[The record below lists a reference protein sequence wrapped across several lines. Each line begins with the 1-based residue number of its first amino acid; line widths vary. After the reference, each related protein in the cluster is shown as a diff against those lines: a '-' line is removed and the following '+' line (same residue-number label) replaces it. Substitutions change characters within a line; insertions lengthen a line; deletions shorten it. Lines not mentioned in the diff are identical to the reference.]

1 MSTLNAP
8 KRFQP
13 AAAAPAR
20 RGPAGPPPGGNG
32 GNGGGNGGGGPPK
45 EPPKEKA
52 PRKPKAR
59 KSWGQRILSGVIVTA
74 IWGVIVVAGTVA
86 YVAHDM
92 PSISEVATATRR
104 PAITLVA
111 LDGSEFQ
118 RLGDMRGET
127 LDVRELPPHFVNAL
141 VATEDRRFF
150 SHFGVDPVGI
160 LRAAY
165 SNYRAGRTVQGGS
178 TLTQQLAKNL
188 FLTPDQNFK
197 RKAQEA
203 LLAVQLEATY
213 SKEQILSAYLNR
225 VYLGAGTFGVDAAAR
240 TYFNK
245 SARDL
250 TLRESAII
258 VGLLK
263 APSRYAP
270 TASLNRATQRMGVV
284 LRAMLDEGYINQAQ
298 FDAAMAVPPAPA
310 RKASEDGDGRYFA
323 SWVADQLP
331 AFVGADHGDLI
342 VYTTFDPGLQR
353 QAEQRVTEM
362 LRGPGAEAKVTQ
374 AAALV
379 MTPEGA
385 IRAMIGGRD
394 YSSSEFNRATQ
405 ALRQPG
411 SAFKPI
417 VYLTA
422 LEEGWSEYSTI
433 LDAPY
438 RKAKWNPGN
447 YDGKFRGDVTL
458 HDALAHSLNTA
469 TIRLAE
475 AVGIDNVRHTAKRL
489 GLTTPMRRDLS
500 LALGTSEVTLLD
512 LTGAYATLANGGEAV
527 IPYGILEIRDMDG
540 GILYQRQGSSAGF
553 AVAGPHVEAMNRLL
567 SGPVTYG
574 TGKAAM
580 LDRPTVG
587 KTGTTQDYKD
597 AWFMGYTADLV
608 GGVWLG
614 NDDGALMKKVTG
626 GGLPAKLWHA
636 IMVDA
641 HQGLP
646 PRTLP
651 GLGGPAPAEEAA
663 GTPVAAEPSGELPA
677 DGSVLQTAEGTP
689 PPPEQPASNDGGDPI
704 GDLLRRLTGR

>member
-20 RGPAGPPPGGNG
+20 RGPPGPPPGGNG

-52 PRKPKAR
+52 PRKPKVR

-74 IWGVIVVAGTVA
+74 IWGVIVAAGTVA

-92 PSISEVATATRR
+92 PGISEVASATRR

-111 LDGSEFQ
+111 LDGTEFQ

-127 LDVRELPPHFVNAL
+127 LDARELPPHFVNAL

-213 SKEQILSAYLNR
+213 SKEQILTAYLNR

-298 FDAAMAVPPAPA
+298 YDAAMALPQVPA
-310 RKASEDGDGRYFA
+310 RKPSEDGDGRYFA
-323 SWVADQLP
+323 GWVADQLP

-422 LEEGWSEYSTI
+422 LEEGWGEYSTI

-458 HDALAHSLNTA
+458 RDALAHSLNTA
-469 TIRLAE
+469 TIRLTE

-553 AVAGPHVEAMNRLL
+553 AVAAPHVEAMNRLL
-567 SGPVTYG
+567 AGPVTYG

-636 IMVDA
+636 IMADA

-646 PRTLP
+646 PRSLP
-651 GLGGPAPAEEAA
+651 GLGGSAPAVEAA
-663 GTPVAAEPSGELPA
+663 APPVTAEPATELPP
-677 DGSVLQTAEGTP
+677 DGTVVQTAEGAP
-689 PPPEQPASNDGGDPI
+689 PPPEQPAPSEGGDPI

>member
-1 MSTLNAP
+1 LSSLNAP
-8 KRFQP
+8 TRFRP
-13 AAAAPAR
+13 AAAAPAK
-20 RGPAGPPPGGNG
+20 RGPSGPTPP
-32 GNGGGNGGGGPPK
+32 GGGNGAGGPPK
-45 EPPKEKA
+45 EPGKDKK
-52 PRKPKAR
+52 PRKAGPR
-59 KSWGQRILSGVIVTA
+59 KSWGQRILSGLIVTG
-74 IWGVIVVAGTVA
+74 IWGVIVAAGTVA

-92 PSISEVATATRR
+92 PAISEVAEASRR

-111 LDGSEFQ
+111 LDGTPFQ
-118 RLGDMRGET
+118 RLGDLRGET
-127 LDVRELPPHFVNAL
+127 LDVSQLPPHFVQAL

-160 LRAAY
+160 ARAAY
-165 SNYRAGRTVQGGS
+165 ANYRAGRTVQGGS

-213 SKEQILSAYLNR
+213 SKEQILTAYLNR

-250 TLRESAII
+250 SLRESAII

-270 TASLNRATQRMGVV
+270 TASQNRATQRMGVV
-284 LRAMLDEGYINQAQ
+284 LRAMLEEGYINQAQ
-298 FDAAMAVPPAPA
+298 LDAAMATPPPPP
-310 RKASEDGDGRYFA
+310 RQESEDGDGRYFA
-323 SWVADQLP
+323 GWVADQLP

-353 QAEQRVTEM
+353 AAEQKVTEM
-362 LRGPGAEAKVTQ
+362 LRGLGAEARVKQ

-379 MTPEGA
+379 MTPDGA
-385 IRAMIGGRD
+385 IRAMIGGKD

-411 SAFKPI
+411 SAFKPV

-422 LEEGWSEYSTI
+422 LEEGWNEYSTI

-438 RKAKWNPGN
+438 RKGKWNPGN
-447 YDGKFRGDVTL
+447 YDGKFRGDVSL
-458 HDALAHSLNTA
+458 HDALANSLNTA

-475 AVGIDNVRHTAKRL
+475 AVGIDNVRQTAKRL

-512 LTGAYATLANGGEAV
+512 LTGAYATLANAGEAV
-527 IPYGILEIRDMDG
+527 IPYGILEIRDVGG
-540 GILYQRQGSSAGF
+540 GILYQRQGSSAGY
-553 AVAGPHVEAMNRLL
+553 AVAAPDVEAMNRLL
-567 SGPVTYG
+567 RGPVTTG
-574 TGKAAM
+574 TGKAAN

-608 GGVWLG
+608 AGVWLG
-614 NDDGALMKKVTG
+614 NDDGAPMKKVTG

-636 IMVDA
+636 IMIEA

-646 PRTLP
+646 PRDLP
-651 GLGGPAPAEEAA
+651 GLNGSPATEELAPAPDM
-663 GTPVAAEPSGELPA
+663 PVASELPA
-677 DGSVLQTAEGTP
+677 DGTVIQTAEGTP
-689 PPPEQPASNDGGDPI
+689 PPEPPPSEEGGDPI
-704 GDLLRRLTGR
+704 GNLLRRLTGKQ

>member
-1 MSTLNAP
+1 LSSLNAP
-8 KRFQP
+8 TRFRP
-13 AAAAPAR
+13 AAAPAK
-20 RGPAGPPPGGNG
+20 RGPSGPTPP
-32 GNGGGNGGGGPPK
+32 GGGNGGGGDKP
-45 EPPKEKA
+45 
-52 PRKPKAR
+52 PRKGGPR
-59 KSWGQRILSGVIVTA
+59 KSWGKRILSGLIVTG
-74 IWGVIVVAGTVA
+74 IWGVIVAAGTVA

-92 PSISEVATATRR
+92 PAISEVAEASRR

-111 LDGSEFQ
+111 LDGTEFQ
-118 RLGDMRGET
+118 RLGDLRGET
-127 LDVRELPPHFVNAL
+127 LDVSQLPPHFVQAL
-141 VATEDRRFF
+141 IATEDRRFF

-213 SKEQILSAYLNR
+213 SKEQILTAYLNR

-245 SARDL
+245 SARNL

-298 FDAAMAVPPAPA
+298 FDAAMAAPPPPP
-310 RKASEDGDGRYFA
+310 RKESEDGDGRYFA
-323 SWVADQLP
+323 GWVADQLP

-353 QAEQRVTEM
+353 AAEQKVTEM
-362 LRGPGAEAKVTQ
+362 LRGPGADAKVSQ

-385 IRAMIGGRD
+385 IRAMIGGKD

-411 SAFKPI
+411 SAFKPV

-422 LEEGWSEYSTI
+422 LEEGWNEYSTI

-438 RKAKWNPGN
+438 RKGKWNPGN
-447 YDGKFRGDVTL
+447 YDGRFRGDVSL
-458 HDALAHSLNTA
+458 SDALANSLNTA

-475 AVGIDNVRHTAKRL
+475 AVGIDNVRQTAKRL
-489 GLTTPMRRDLS
+489 GLTTSMRRDLS

-527 IPYGILEIRDMDG
+527 IPYGILEIRDMNG
-540 GILYQRQGSSAGF
+540 GILYQRQGSSAGY
-553 AVAGPHVEAMNRLL
+553 AVAAPDVEAMNRLL
-567 SGPVTYG
+567 LGPVIRG
-574 TGKAAM
+574 TGKAAN

-614 NDDGALMKKVTG
+614 NDDGAPMKKVTG

-636 IMVDA
+636 IMMEA

-646 PRTLP
+646 PRDLP
-651 GLGGPAPAEEAA
+651 GLNGSPATTNELPPAPDM
-663 GTPVAAEPSGELPA
+663 PVASEVPA
-677 DGSVLQTAEGTP
+677 DGTVMQTAEGTP
-689 PPPEQPASNDGGDPI
+689 PPEPPASEEGGDPI
-704 GDLLRRLTGR
+704 GNLLRRLTGKQ

>member
-13 AAAAPAR
+13 AAASPAR
-20 RGPAGPPPGGNG
+20 RGPPGPPPGGNG
-32 GNGGGNGGGGPPK
+32 GNGGGNGAGGPPK
-45 EPPKEKA
+45 EPDKEKS
-52 PRKPKAR
+52 PRKPSPR
-59 KSWGQRILSGVIVTA
+59 KTWGKRILSGLIVA
-74 IWGVIVVAGTVA
+74 GIWGVIVAAGTMA

-92 PSISEVATATRR
+92 PSISEVASATRR

-111 LDGSEFQ
+111 LDGTEFQ

-127 LDVRELPPHFVNAL
+127 LDVSELPPHFVNAL
-141 VATEDRRFF
+141 IATEDRRFF

-160 LRAAY
+160 ARAAY

-213 SKEQILSAYLNR
+213 SKEQILTAYLNR

-298 FDAAMAVPPAPA
+298 LDAAMAVPQAPA

-323 SWVADQLP
+323 GWVADQLP

-362 LRGPGAEAKVTQ
+362 LRGPGAEAKVNQ

-422 LEEGWSEYSTI
+422 LEEGWGEYSTI

-447 YDGKFRGDVTL
+447 YDGRFRGDVTL
-458 HDALAHSLNTA
+458 RDALAHSLNTA

-553 AVAGPHVEAMNRLL
+553 AVAAPHVEAMNRLL
-567 SGPVTYG
+567 AGPVTYG

-636 IMVDA
+636 IMADA

-646 PRTLP
+646 PRNLP
-651 GLGGPAPAEEAA
+651 GLGGSVPAVDAA
-663 GTPVAAEPSGELPA
+663 TAPVAAEPAAELPA
-677 DGSVLQTAEGTP
+677 DGTVVQTAEGA
-689 PPPEQPASNDGGDPI
+689 PPPEQPAPSEGGDPI

>member
-1 MSTLNAP
+1 M
-8 KRFQP
+8 
-13 AAAAPAR
+13 
-20 RGPAGPPPGGNG
+20 PG
-32 GNGGGNGGGGPPK
+32 
-45 EPPKEKA
+45 
-52 PRKPKAR
+52 
-59 KSWGQRILSGVIVTA
+59 
-74 IWGVIVVAGTVA
+74 
-86 YVAHDM
+86 
-92 PSISEVATATRR
+92 ISEVATATRR
-104 PAITLVA
+104 PTITLVA
-111 LDGSEFQ
+111 LDGTEFQ

-127 LDVRELPPHFVNAL
+127 LDVRELPPHFVQAL

-160 LRAAY
+160 ARAAY
-165 SNYRAGRTVQGGS
+165 ANYQAGRTVQGGS

-188 FLTPDQNFK
+188 FLTPDQTFK

-203 LLAVQLEATY
+203 LLALQLEATY
-213 SKEQILSAYLNR
+213 SKEQILTAYLNR

-250 TLRESAII
+250 TLREAAII

-270 TASLNRATQRMGVV
+270 TASMNRATQRMGVV
-284 LRAMLDEGYINQAQ
+284 LRAMLEEGYINQAQ
-298 FDAAMAVPPAPA
+298 FDAAMALPQTPS
-310 RKASEDGDGRYFA
+310 RKASDDGDGRYFA
-323 SWVADQLP
+323 AWVADQLP
-331 AFVGADHGDLI
+331 AFVGADHGDLV
-342 VYTTFDPGLQR
+342 VYTTFDRGLQR
-353 QAEQRVTEM
+353 TAEQRVTEM
-362 LRGPGAEAKVTQ
+362 LRGPGVEARVSQ

-379 MTPEGA
+379 MTPDGA
-385 IRAMIGGRD
+385 IRAMIGGKD

-422 LEEGWSEYSTI
+422 LEEGWNEYSTI

-458 HDALAHSLNTA
+458 QDALAHSLNTA

-527 IPYGILEIRDMDG
+527 IPYGILEIRDVQG

-553 AVAGPHVEAMNRLL
+553 AVAAPHVEAMNRLL
-567 SGPVTYG
+567 AGPVTYG

-608 GGVWLG
+608 AGVWLG

-636 IMVDA
+636 IMTDA

-646 PRTLP
+646 PRDLP
-651 GLGGPAPAEEAA
+651 GLGGSVTE
-663 GTPVAAEPSGELPA
+663 GEVMANPA
-677 DGSVLQTAEGTP
+677 DMEPAGEVPADDSVVQTAEGTP
-689 PPPEQPASNDGGDPI
+689 PPPEQPAPSDGGDPI

>member
-1 MSTLNAP
+1 MSSLNAP
-8 KRFQP
+8 TRFRP
-13 AAAAPAR
+13 AAAPAK
-20 RGPAGPPPGGNG
+20 RGPSGPTPP
-32 GNGGGNGGGGPPK
+32 GGGNGGGGDKP
-45 EPPKEKA
+45 
-52 PRKPKAR
+52 PRKAGPR
-59 KSWGQRILSGVIVTA
+59 KSWGKRILSGLIVTG
-74 IWGVIVVAGTVA
+74 IWGVIVAAGTVA

-92 PSISEVATATRR
+92 PAISEVAEASRR

-111 LDGSEFQ
+111 LDGTEFQ
-118 RLGDMRGET
+118 RLGDLRGET
-127 LDVRELPPHFVNAL
+127 LDVSQLPPHFVQAL
-141 VATEDRRFF
+141 IATEDRRFF

-213 SKEQILSAYLNR
+213 SKEQILTAYLNR

-245 SARDL
+245 SARNL

-298 FDAAMAVPPAPA
+298 FDAAMAAPPPPP
-310 RKASEDGDGRYFA
+310 RKESEDGDGRYFA
-323 SWVADQLP
+323 GWVADQLP

-353 QAEQRVTEM
+353 AAEQKVTEM
-362 LRGPGAEAKVTQ
+362 LRGPGADAKVSQ

-385 IRAMIGGRD
+385 IRAMIGGKD

-411 SAFKPI
+411 SAFKPV

-422 LEEGWSEYSTI
+422 LEEGWNEYSTI

-438 RKAKWNPGN
+438 RKGKWNPGN
-447 YDGKFRGDVTL
+447 YDGRFRGDVSL
-458 HDALAHSLNTA
+458 SDALANSLNTA

-475 AVGIDNVRHTAKRL
+475 AVGIDNVRQTAKRL

-527 IPYGILEIRDMDG
+527 IPYGILEIRDMNG
-540 GILYQRQGSSAGF
+540 GILYQRQGSSAGY
-553 AVAGPHVEAMNRLL
+553 AVAAPDVEAMNRLL
-567 SGPVTYG
+567 LGPVIRG
-574 TGKAAM
+574 TGKAAN

-614 NDDGALMKKVTG
+614 NDDGAPMKKVTG

-636 IMVDA
+636 IMMEA

-646 PRTLP
+646 PRDLP
-651 GLGGPAPAEEAA
+651 GLNGSPATTNELPPAPDM
-663 GTPVAAEPSGELPA
+663 PVASEVPA
-677 DGSVLQTAEGTP
+677 DGTVMQTAEGTP
-689 PPPEQPASNDGGDPI
+689 PPEPPASEEGGDPI
-704 GDLLRRLTGR
+704 GNLLRRLTGKQ

>member
-1 MSTLNAP
+1 
-8 KRFQP
+8 
-13 AAAAPAR
+13 
-20 RGPAGPPPGGNG
+20 
-32 GNGGGNGGGGPPK
+32 
-45 EPPKEKA
+45 
-52 PRKPKAR
+52 
-59 KSWGQRILSGVIVTA
+59 
-74 IWGVIVVAGTVA
+74 
-86 YVAHDM
+86 M
-92 PSISEVATATRR
+92 PSISEVAEASRR

-111 LDGSEFQ
+111 LDGTEFQ
-118 RLGDMRGET
+118 RLGDLRGET
-127 LDVRELPPHFVNAL
+127 LDVGQLPPHFVQAL
-141 VATEDRRFF
+141 IATEDRRFF

-213 SKEQILSAYLNR
+213 SKEQILTAYLNR

-245 SARDL
+245 SARNL

-298 FDAAMAVPPAPA
+298 FDAAMAAPPPPP
-310 RKASEDGDGRYFA
+310 RKESEDGDGRYFA
-323 SWVADQLP
+323 GWVADQLP

-353 QAEQRVTEM
+353 AAEQKVTEM
-362 LRGPGAEAKVTQ
+362 LRGPGAEAKVSQ

-385 IRAMIGGRD
+385 IRAMIGGKD

-411 SAFKPI
+411 SAFKPV

-422 LEEGWSEYSTI
+422 LEEGWNEYSTI

-438 RKAKWNPGN
+438 RKGKWNPGN
-447 YDGKFRGDVTL
+447 YDGKFRGDVSL
-458 HDALAHSLNTA
+458 SDALANSLNTA

-475 AVGIDNVRHTAKRL
+475 AVGIDNVRQTAKRL

-527 IPYGILEIRDMDG
+527 IPYGILEIRDMNG
-540 GILYQRQGSSAGF
+540 GILYQRQGSSAGY
-553 AVAGPHVEAMNRLL
+553 AVAAPDVEAMNRLL
-567 SGPVTYG
+567 LGPVIRG
-574 TGKAAM
+574 TGKAAN

-614 NDDGALMKKVTG
+614 NDDGAPMKKVTG

-636 IMVDA
+636 IMMEA

-646 PRTLP
+646 PRDLP
-651 GLGGPAPAEEAA
+651 GLNGSPATTNERPPAPDM
-663 GTPVAAEPSGELPA
+663 PVASEVPA
-677 DGSVLQTAEGTP
+677 DGTVMQTAEGTP
-689 PPPEQPASNDGGDPI
+689 PPEPPASEEGGDPI
-704 GDLLRRLTGR
+704 GNLLRRLTGKQ

>member
-1 MSTLNAP
+1 MSSLNAP
-8 KRFQP
+8 TRFRP
-13 AAAAPAR
+13 AAAAPAK
-20 RGPAGPPPGGNG
+20 RGPSGPTPP
-32 GNGGGNGGGGPPK
+32 GGGNGGDSGDK
-45 EPPKEKA
+45 K
-52 PRKPKAR
+52 PRKAGPR
-59 KSWGQRILSGVIVTA
+59 KSWGKRILSGLIVTG
-74 IWGVIVVAGTVA
+74 IWGVIVAAGTVA

-92 PSISEVATATRR
+92 PAISEVAEASRR

-111 LDGSEFQ
+111 LDGTEFQ
-118 RLGDMRGET
+118 RLGDLRGET
-127 LDVRELPPHFVNAL
+127 LDVSQLPPHFVQAL
-141 VATEDRRFF
+141 IATEDRRFF

-213 SKEQILSAYLNR
+213 SKEQILTAYLNR

-245 SARDL
+245 SARNL

-298 FDAAMAVPPAPA
+298 FDAAMAAPPPPP
-310 RKASEDGDGRYFA
+310 RKESEDGDGRYFA
-323 SWVADQLP
+323 GWVADQLP

-353 QAEQRVTEM
+353 AAEQKVTEM
-362 LRGPGAEAKVTQ
+362 LRGPGADAKVSQ

-385 IRAMIGGRD
+385 IRAMIGGKD

-411 SAFKPI
+411 SAFKPV

-422 LEEGWSEYSTI
+422 LEEGWNEYSTI

-438 RKAKWNPGN
+438 RKGKWNPGN
-447 YDGKFRGDVTL
+447 YDGKFRGDVSL
-458 HDALAHSLNTA
+458 SDALANSLNTA

-475 AVGIDNVRHTAKRL
+475 AVGIDNVRQTAKRL

-527 IPYGILEIRDMDG
+527 IPYGILEIRDMNG
-540 GILYQRQGSSAGF
+540 GILYQRQGSSAGY
-553 AVAGPHVEAMNRLL
+553 AVAAPDVEAMNRLL
-567 SGPVTYG
+567 LGPVIRG
-574 TGKAAM
+574 TGKAAN

-614 NDDGALMKKVTG
+614 NDDGAPMKKVTG

-636 IMVDA
+636 IMMEA

-646 PRTLP
+646 PRDLP
-651 GLGGPAPAEEAA
+651 GLNGSPATTNELPPAPDM
-663 GTPVAAEPSGELPA
+663 PVASEVPA
-677 DGSVLQTAEGTP
+677 DGTVMQTAEGTP
-689 PPPEQPASNDGGDPI
+689 PPEPPASEEGGDPI
-704 GDLLRRLTGR
+704 GNLLRRLTGKQ

>member
-1 MSTLNAP
+1 MSSLNAP
-8 KRFQP
+8 TRFRP
-13 AAAAPAR
+13 AAATAK
-20 RGPAGPPPGGNG
+20 RGPSGPTPP
-32 GNGGGNGGGGPPK
+32 GGGNGGDSGDKKPRKGGP
-45 EPPKEKA
+45 
-52 PRKPKAR
+52 R
-59 KSWGQRILSGVIVTA
+59 KSWGKRILSGLIVTG
-74 IWGVIVVAGTVA
+74 IWGVIVAAGTVA

-92 PSISEVATATRR
+92 PAISEVAEASRR

-111 LDGSEFQ
+111 LDGTEFQ
-118 RLGDMRGET
+118 RLGDLRGET
-127 LDVRELPPHFVNAL
+127 LDVSQLPPHFVQAL
-141 VATEDRRFF
+141 IATEDRRFF

-213 SKEQILSAYLNR
+213 SKEQILTAYLNR

-245 SARDL
+245 SARNL

-298 FDAAMAVPPAPA
+298 FDAAMAAPPPPP
-310 RKASEDGDGRYFA
+310 RKESEDGDGRYFA
-323 SWVADQLP
+323 GWVADQLP

-353 QAEQRVTEM
+353 AAEQKVTEM
-362 LRGPGAEAKVTQ
+362 LRGPGADAKVSQ

-385 IRAMIGGRD
+385 IRAMIGGKD

-411 SAFKPI
+411 SAFKPV

-422 LEEGWSEYSTI
+422 LEEGWNEYSTI

-438 RKAKWNPGN
+438 RKGKWNPGN
-447 YDGKFRGDVTL
+447 YDGKFRGDVSL
-458 HDALAHSLNTA
+458 SDALANSLNTA
-469 TIRLAE
+469 TVRLAE
-475 AVGIDNVRHTAKRL
+475 AVGIDNVRQTAKRL

-527 IPYGILEIRDMDG
+527 IPYGILEIRDMNG
-540 GILYQRQGSSAGF
+540 GILYQRQGSSAGY
-553 AVAGPHVEAMNRLL
+553 AVAAPDVEAMNRLL
-567 SGPVTYG
+567 LGPVIRG
-574 TGKAAM
+574 TGKAAN

-614 NDDGALMKKVTG
+614 NDDGAPMKKVTG

-636 IMVDA
+636 IMMEA

-646 PRTLP
+646 PRDLP
-651 GLGGPAPAEEAA
+651 GLNGSPATTNELPPAPDM
-663 GTPVAAEPSGELPA
+663 PVASEVPA
-677 DGSVLQTAEGTP
+677 DGTVMQTAEGTP
-689 PPPEQPASNDGGDPI
+689 PPEPPASEEGGDPI
-704 GDLLRRLTGR
+704 GNLLRRLTGKQ

>member
-1 MSTLNAP
+1 MSSLNAP
-8 KRFQP
+8 TRFRP
-13 AAAAPAR
+13 AAAAPAK
-20 RGPAGPPPGGNG
+20 RGPSGPTPP
-32 GNGGGNGGGGPPK
+32 GGGNGGDSGDKKPRKGGP
-45 EPPKEKA
+45 
-52 PRKPKAR
+52 R
-59 KSWGQRILSGVIVTA
+59 KSWGKRILSGLIVTG
-74 IWGVIVVAGTVA
+74 IWGVIVAAGTVA

-92 PSISEVATATRR
+92 PSISEVAEASRR

-111 LDGSEFQ
+111 LDGTEFQ
-118 RLGDMRGET
+118 RLGDLRGET
-127 LDVRELPPHFVNAL
+127 LDVGQLPPHFVQAL
-141 VATEDRRFF
+141 IATEDRRFF

-213 SKEQILSAYLNR
+213 SKEQILTAYLNR

-245 SARDL
+245 SARNL

-298 FDAAMAVPPAPA
+298 FDAAMAAPPPPP
-310 RKASEDGDGRYFA
+310 RKESEDGDGRYFA
-323 SWVADQLP
+323 GWVADQLP

-353 QAEQRVTEM
+353 AAEQKVTEM
-362 LRGPGAEAKVTQ
+362 LRGPGAEAKVSQ

-385 IRAMIGGRD
+385 IRAMIGGKD

-411 SAFKPI
+411 SAFKPV

-422 LEEGWSEYSTI
+422 LEEGWNEYSTI

-438 RKAKWNPGN
+438 RKGKWNPGN
-447 YDGKFRGDVTL
+447 YDGKFRGDVSL
-458 HDALAHSLNTA
+458 SDALANSLNTA

-475 AVGIDNVRHTAKRL
+475 AVGIDNVRQTAKRL

-527 IPYGILEIRDMDG
+527 IPYGILEIRDMNG
-540 GILYQRQGSSAGF
+540 GILYQRQGSSAGY
-553 AVAGPHVEAMNRLL
+553 AVAAPDVEAMNRLL
-567 SGPVTYG
+567 LGPVIRG
-574 TGKAAM
+574 TGKAAN

-614 NDDGALMKKVTG
+614 NDDGAPMKKVTG
-626 GGLPAKLWHA
+626 GGLPAKLWHT
-636 IMVDA
+636 IMMEA

-646 PRTLP
+646 PRDLP
-651 GLGGPAPAEEAA
+651 GLNGSPATTNELPPAPDM
-663 GTPVAAEPSGELPA
+663 PVASEVPA
-677 DGSVLQTAEGTP
+677 DGTVMQTAEGTP
-689 PPPEQPASNDGGDPI
+689 PPEPPASEEGGDPI
-704 GDLLRRLTGR
+704 GNLLRRLTGKQ

>member
-8 KRFQP
+8 PRFRP
-13 AAAAPAR
+13 AAPPAK
-20 RGPAGPPPGGNG
+20 RGPSGSPPGGNG
-32 GNGGGNGGGGPPK
+32 GGGTGGGPPR
-45 EPPKEKA
+45 EPENGKA
-52 PRKPKAR
+52 PRKAKGPR
-59 KSWGQRILSGVIVTA
+59 KTWGKRILSGLIATGIWCVIVA
-74 IWGVIVVAGTVA
+74 AGVVA

-92 PSISEVATATRR
+92 PSISEVATASRR

-111 LDGSEFQ
+111 LDGTEFQ
-118 RLGDMRGET
+118 RLGDLRGET
-127 LDVRELPPHFVNAL
+127 LDASELPKHFIQAL

-150 SHFGVDPVGI
+150 RHFGVDPMGI

-165 SNYRAGRTVQGGS
+165 ANHQAGRTVQGGS

-213 SKEQILSAYLNR
+213 SKEQILTAYLNR

-245 SARDL
+245 SARNL

-284 LRAMLDEGYINQAQ
+284 LRAMLDEGYITPAQ
-298 FDAAMAVPPAPA
+298 YDAAMAAPPAPA
-310 RKASEDGDGRYFA
+310 RKQDDDGDGRYFA
-323 SWVADQLP
+323 GWVADQLP

-353 QAEQRVTEM
+353 LAEQKVVEM
-362 LRGPGAEAKVTQ
+362 LKGPGADAKVSQ

-379 MTPEGA
+379 MTPDGA
-385 IRAMIGGRD
+385 IRSMIGGKD

-405 ALRQPG
+405 AMRQPG
-411 SAFKPI
+411 SAFKPV
-417 VYLTA
+417 VYLAA
-422 LEEGWSEYSTI
+422 LEEGWSEYSTV

-447 YDGKFRGDVTL
+447 YDGRFRGDVSL
-458 HDALAHSLNTA
+458 RDALAHSLNTA

-475 AVGIDNVRHTAKRL
+475 TVGIDNVRHAAKRL

-527 IPYGILEIRDMDG
+527 IPYGILEIRDTGG

-553 AVAGPHVEAMNRLL
+553 AVAAPHVEAMNRLL

-614 NDDGALMKKVTG
+614 NDDGTPMKKVTG

-636 IMVDA
+636 IMMDA

-646 PRTLP
+646 ARGLP
-651 GLGGPAPAEEAA
+651 GLGGAPSVAAVEEAA
-663 GTPVAAEPSGELPA
+663 TMTPEPVSELPA
-677 DGSVLQTAEGTP
+677 DGTILQTAEGAPPSEP
-689 PPPEQPASNDGGDPI
+689 PPAQEGGDPI